1 MKNPWWKLGLILA
14 VTVWALF
21 FAWPREGRPFLN
33 MSLGLDLKG
42 GSHLVM
48 QVVTDDAVKAAA
60 DAMATRVAEK
70 LRKEGFPTVRVSG
83 ADGGQVIVSDIPAGR
98 GGDVEAAIKD
108 DVGSWSTSSGAG
120 ELRIQMPPSEMDL
133 HRDNAVKQALTT
145 IRNRVDAFG
154 VSETNIQRL
163 GGDQRDRI
171 LVELPG
177 VEDPSRVKGLIQT
190 QARLELR
197 SAYYR
202 GDGMGPFRGRSKEEV
217 AQMLGGQL
225 PTGVEV
231 LPYQETDRQTGKQ
244 AAAPEWMA
252 VERSSVITGADL
264 ADARRGQ
271 GQFGG
276 AVVDFQLHVNAVD
289 RFAKFTRTNV
299 GRQMPIVLDDK
310 IISAPRINSE
320 IGMRGMIEGN
330 FTPQTAD
337 DLALQL
343 RAGAL
348 PARVNTI
355 EERTVGP
362 SLGKDSID
370 AGVRASYIG
379 SLAVCVFMLIYYRRS
394 GINAIVAL
402 VLNLLIL
409 AAVMSGVGAVLTL
422 PGIAGYALTVGM
434 AVDSNVLIFERIREE
449 LRHGRSVPA
458 AVEQGFAKALSA
470 ILDTH
475 VTTIVSALFLFNYG
489 TGPVKG
495 FAVSLTVGLL
505 ANLFTALVV
514 SRFIFDVEIRGR
526 QVKHL
531 SI

>member
-14 VTVWALF
+14 VTAWALF
-21 FAWPREGRPFLN
+21 FSWPREGRPFLN

-70 LRKEGFPTVRVSG
+70 LRKEGFPTVRVSS

-108 DVGSWSTSSGAG
+108 DLGNWSSSSGAG

-202 GDGMGPFRGRSKEEV
+202 ADGMGPFRGRSKEEV
-217 AQMLGGQL
+217 AQMLGGQI
-225 PTGVEV
+225 PTGVEI

-244 AAAPEWMA
+244 A
-252 VERSSVITGADL
+252 
-264 ADARRGQ
+264 
-271 GQFGG
+271 
-276 AVVDFQLHVNAVD
+276 
-289 RFAKFTRTNV
+289 
-299 GRQMPIVLDDK
+299 IVTM
-310 IISAPRINSE
+310 
-320 IGMRGMIEGN
+320 G
-330 FTPQTAD
+330 
-337 DLALQL
+337 
-343 RAGAL
+343 
-348 PARVNTI
+348 
-355 EERTVGP
+355 
-362 SLGKDSID
+362 
-370 AGVRASYIG
+370 
-379 SLAVCVFMLIYYRRS
+379 
-394 GINAIVAL
+394 
-402 VLNLLIL
+402 
-409 AAVMSGVGAVLTL
+409 
-422 PGIAGYALTVGM
+422 
-434 AVDSNVLIFERIREE
+434 
-449 LRHGRSVPA
+449 
-458 AVEQGFAKALSA
+458 
-470 ILDTH
+470 
-475 VTTIVSALFLFNYG
+475 
-489 TGPVKG
+489 
-495 FAVSLTVGLL
+495 
-505 ANLFTALVV
+505 
-514 SRFIFDVEIRGR
+514 
-526 QVKHL
+526 
-531 SI
+531 